1 MSNAI
6 HFAHNL
12 CLLGHC
18 INSANKAKPAG
29 MHWLQ
34 YLDIYCWFGYFIH
47 CHVLFIA
54 QFPNLFEM
62 EDAGCIWTCSI
73 WKNNILH
80 PYNEYT
86 PIGEN
91 PSCLQA
97 TLASVVSQK
106 SSHTVPHWL
115 MLHISTRP
123 SRGLCPLWS
132 LISPYAHITEMKNT
146 DSYNYKTSIEFI
158 QFYNMF
164 IFFLRNWLYK
174 RGWKLV

>member
-1 MSNAI
+1 MQTLESYYTADLVTSFTVMCCSLPNSQI
-6 HFAHNL
+6 YLRWKML
-12 CLLGHC
+12 CASGH
-18 INSANKAKPAG
+18 AA
-29 MHWLQ
+29 
-34 YLDIYCWFGYFIH
+34 
-47 CHVLFIA
+47 
-54 QFPNLFEM
+54 FE
-62 EDAGCIWTCSI
+62 
-73 WKNNILH
+73 KNILH

-174 RGWKLV
+174 RG